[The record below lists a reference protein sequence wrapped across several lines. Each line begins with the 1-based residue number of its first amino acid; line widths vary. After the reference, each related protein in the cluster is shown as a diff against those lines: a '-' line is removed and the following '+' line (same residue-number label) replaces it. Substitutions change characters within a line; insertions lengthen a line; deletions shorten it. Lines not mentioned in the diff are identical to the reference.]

1 MHEKLNKGLFFGLI
15 GNILFVVFGI
25 VCLIFYSTY
34 SSESIISKLL
44 EATAY
49 AVEFMGF
56 GLLVYSDYLLCV
68 SLRLRRL
75 LKISYTIYIVLE
87 ALIMVLELNSVRFDS
102 FYRPYSTALAIVHA
116 VVSGAACFSFLQLD
130 PDNPKFEG
138 AVVASIALIF
148 CGMLGAILGIRVYF
162 SVIINALGFSLFF
175 GMVNFL
181 RSREEIEIDCY
192 GDKARVAEYN
202 SSTIFTKNEKKS
214 APENEEPEAVTVE
227 EKTEE

>member
-25 VCLIFYSTY
+25 VCFIFYKTY
-34 SSESIISKLL
+34 NSESIISKLL
-44 EATAY
+44 EVTAY

-56 GLLVYSDYLLCV
+56 GLLMYSDYLLSV

-75 LKISYTIYIVLE
+75 LKVSYTAYIVLE
-87 ALIMVLELNSVRFDS
+87 ALIMVLEINSVRFDS
-102 FYRPYSTALAIVHA
+102 FYQPYSLALAIVHS

-138 AVVASIALIF
+138 TIVASIALIF

-162 SVIINALGFSLFF
+162 SVLINALGFSLFF

-181 RSREEIEIDCY
+181 LSREEIEIDCY
-192 GDKARVAEYN
+192 GDRARVAEYS
-202 SSTIFTKNEKKS
+202 SSTIFTKEEKVK
-214 APENEEPEAVTVE
+214 APLKEDSETVE